1 MAGKRKAKRVTVPC
15 EDLSK
20 PSPWRLQHGWFD
32 EGVRGKDPDTGTPIL
47 HRRAVDTLGMML
59 ANGTITREMHEAG
72 CMFRTAFRT
81 AALDGM
87 RTSALLYLPSSQAGL
102 TLSERQAAARSRLA
116 EALAL
121 LGGAD
126 SPGGSCL
133 WHVVGLE
140 HSLREWATHRGWS
153 GRPVHHVQ
161 AQGML
166 VAALGVLA
174 VHYGLV
180 PRRTAA

>member
-1 MAGKRKAKRVTVPC
+1 MAGKRKAKRTTTPH

-20 PSPWRLQHGWFD
+20 PSPWRLQHGGFS
-32 EGVRGKDPDTGTPIL
+32 DPTREADPETGTPVQ
-47 HRRAVDTLGMML
+47 HRRAIDTLGQLL
-59 ANGTITREMHEAG
+59 ANGSITPQMHEAG

-87 RTSALLYLPSSQAGL
+87 RTSAALHLPSGQAGL
-102 TLSERQAAARSRLA
+102 NLSERQAAARRRLS

-121 LGGAD
+121 FGGAD

-133 WHVVGLE
+133 WNVVGLE